1 MTRPHYALRA
11 VLALAGVAIVLLGLN
26 VGLGGIQ
33 TLGWQGSG
41 HFLTVT
47 DAAIYDVRDNHIRF
61 IGGVWLAVGLVML
74 AGAVALT
81 RLRLVLLAIVG
92 MIFVGGLARLSA
104 GDIGLLAG
112 GAVGPSLILELIGFP
127 LLGLWIA
134 RAA

>member
-11 VLALAGVAIVLLGLN
+11 VLALTGIAIVFLGLN
-26 VGLGGIQ
+26 IGLGGIQ

-41 HFLTVT
+41 DFLTVA
-47 DAAIYDVRDNHIRF
+47 DEAIYDVRDNHIRF
-61 IGGVWLAVGLVML
+61 IGGVWLAVGLVLL

-81 RLRLVLLAIVG
+81 RLRVVLLAIVG
-92 MIFVGGLARLSA
+92 MIFVGGLTRLSA
-104 GDIGLLAG
+104 GDMGLLAS
-112 GAVGPSLILELIGFP
+112 GAVAPSLILELIGFP